1 MTAKVFI
8 QNQLVK
14 TLYLQ
19 RGKLSEAIIT
29 QRVDELYRDIERIGL
44 DFLIEIVD
52 KPKKLCKTGK
62 TDTTQRT

>member
-19 RGKLSEAIIT
+19 RGKLSEATIT

-52 KPKKLCKTGK
+52 KPKKP
-62 TDTTQRT
+62 R

>member
-19 RGKLSEAIIT
+19 RGKLSEAMIT
-29 QRVDELYRDIERIGL
+29 QRVDALYRDIERIGL

-52 KPKKLCKTGK
+52 KPKKLLSYEPKN
-62 TDTTQRT
+62 

>member
-19 RGKLSEAIIT
+19 RGKLSEATIT
-29 QRVDELYRDIERIGL
+29 QRVDALYRDIERIGL
-44 DFLIEIVD
+44 DFIIEIVD
-52 KPKKLCKTGK
+52 KPKKLLSYKPK
-62 TDTTQRT
+62 N

>member
-19 RGKLSEAIIT
+19 RGKLSESMIT

-52 KPKKLCKTGK
+52 KPKKLLSYEPKN
-62 TDTTQRT
+62 

>member
-19 RGKLSEAIIT
+19 RGKLSEATIT

-44 DFLIEIVD
+44 DFIIEIVD
-52 KPKKLCKTGK
+52 KPKKVIIL
-62 TDTTQRT
+62 RT

>member
-44 DFLIEIVD
+44 DFIIEIVD
-52 KPKKLCKTGK
+52 KRREKIKKKL
-62 TDTTQRT
+62 

>member
-8 QNQLVK
+8 QNKLVK

-29 QRVDELYRDIERIGL
+29 QRVDALYRDIERIGL
-44 DFLIEIVD
+44 DFIIEIVD
-52 KPKKLCKTGK
+52 RQRKKS
-62 TDTTQRT
+62 

>member
-8 QNQLVK
+8 ENKLVK

-19 RGKLSEAIIT
+19 RGKLSDAIIT

-44 DFLIEIVD
+44 DFIIEIVD
-52 KPKKLCKTGK
+52 KRRDRIKKKL
-62 TDTTQRT
+62 

>member
-19 RGKLSEAIIT
+19 RGKLSEATIT
-29 QRVDELYRDIERIGL
+29 HRVDALYRDIERIGL
-44 DFLIEIVD
+44 DFIIEIVD
-52 KPKKLCKTGK
+52 KKRERIKKK
-62 TDTTQRT
+62 